1 MMNDRGRLD
10 SSPENIGTEDMGED
24 VRVIMTEINLIDGN
38 ATAIAMLEESRGY
51 CHWWMAKNGW

>member
-10 SSPENIGTEDMGED
+10 SSPENIGTEDIGED
-24 VRVIMTEINLIDGN
+24 VGVIMTEINLIDGN

-51 CHWWMAKNGW
+51 RHRSMAKDRW